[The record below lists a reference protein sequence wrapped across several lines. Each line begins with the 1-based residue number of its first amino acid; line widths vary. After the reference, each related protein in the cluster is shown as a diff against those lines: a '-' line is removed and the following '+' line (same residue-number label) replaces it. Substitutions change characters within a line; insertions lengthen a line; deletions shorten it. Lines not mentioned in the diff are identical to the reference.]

1 MNYVLRKINEKGQE
15 EWLTKIKDL
24 ENELETNQKR
34 LEEEIYQNK
43 EFVGQMN
50 NFEEDKEQFIL
61 KIQELEEDNIRLM
74 KYEFFI

>member
-15 EWLTKIKDL
+15 EWMAKIKDL

-43 EFVGQMN
+43 EIVGQMN

-74 KYEFFI
+74 K